1 MQNLISKAVQHS
13 LGGQFLEY
21 FFSEAD
27 AKFFA
32 SLGLNCIRIPFNYK
46 HFEGASIVITVFW
59 DTDFAQMT

>member
-1 MQNLISKAVQHS
+1 MYS
-13 LGGQFLEY
+13 LDEQFLEY

-46 HFEGASIVITVFW
+46 HFEGASESIMGTEIG
-59 DTDFAQMT
+59 DAESAQMT

>member
-1 MQNLISKAVQHS
+1 MSIAPQYS

-46 HFEGASIVITVFW
+46 HFEGVSIVSTVFW
-59 DTDFAQMT
+59 DTDFA